1 MGSGVDTMV
10 KIAFLFP
17 GQGSQFVGMGKEFY
31 DSNSGCRAL
40 FDEAGEIL
48 GDDIAGLCFNGPEEA
63 LRLTANTQPALLIH
77 SIIALNALREN
88 GIDSVLVAGHSLG
101 EYSALVAA
109 GSLQFKDAVHLVRQR
124 GRFMQEAVPVGVGAM
139 AAIIGLPVETIQE
152 ICDQLSTNG
161 KIVQPANLN
170 SPEQIVIAGHK
181 ELVEQVSADTLKA
194 GAKKAILLPVSAPFH
209 CALMKPAEIKLQKE
223 LAMTKFKD
231 FVVPVVTN
239 TDAKPINKGDAAREA
254 LVRQVCS
261 PVLWAQTMK
270 QIVDSG
276 IQVVIEIGS
285 GKVLSG
291 LMRRF
296 DKSVACLQ
304 VSDPESLAKTLTAL
318 KENYGA

>member
-1 MGSGVDTMV
+1 LGSGVDTMV
-10 KIAFLFP
+10 KVAFLFP

-31 DSNSGCRAL
+31 DSDIGCRAL
-40 FDEAGEIL
+40 FEEASEIL
-48 GDDIAGLCFNGPEEA
+48 GNDIADLCFNGPEEA
-63 LRLTANTQPALLIH
+63 LKLTENTQPALLIH
-77 SIIALNALREN
+77 SIIALKALREN
-88 GIDSVLVAGHSLG
+88 GIDSVLAAGHSLG
-101 EYSALVAA
+101 EYSALVSA

-152 ICDQLSTNG
+152 ICDQFSTDK

-181 ELVEQVSADTLKA
+181 ELVEQVSENTREA
-194 GAKKAILLPVSAPFH
+194 GAKKAVMLPVSAPFH
-209 CALMKPAEIKLQKE
+209 CALMKPAEIKLQQE
-223 LAMTKFKD
+223 LEKTEFKD
-231 FVVPVVTN
+231 LAVPVVTN
-239 TDAKPINKGDAAREA
+239 TDAKPISKGNDARKA

-261 PVLWAQTMK
+261 PVLWSQTMK
-270 QIVDSG
+270 CIVDYG
-276 IQVVIEIGS
+276 IQVVVEIGS

-296 DKSVACLQ
+296 NKSVDCFQ
-304 VSDPESLAKTLTAL
+304 VGDPESLAKTVTAL